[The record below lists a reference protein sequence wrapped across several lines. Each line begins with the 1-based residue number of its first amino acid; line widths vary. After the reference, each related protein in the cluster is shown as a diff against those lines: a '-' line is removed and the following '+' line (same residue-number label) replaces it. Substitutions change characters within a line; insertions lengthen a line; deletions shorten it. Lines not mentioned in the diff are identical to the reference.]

1 MVSAALMRIVPPC
14 WRPSVEGENSSRGGD
29 ANGRVDG
36 LLWYKDSGE
45 HVSGEFS
52 MAVIQAN
59 NLLEDHSQLESGP
72 MSSVE
77 SGPYGTFVGIYD
89 GHGGPEAARFINEH
103 LFGYIKTINGAEFTT
118 ENRGMSADVI
128 NKAFLAT
135 EEDFLTLVKKQW
147 LSKPHIASVGSCCL
161 VGIICSGLLYIANA
175 GDSRVVLGRLEKAF
189 KEVEAVQ
196 LSSEHNASVESV
208 REELR
213 LLHPDDPQIV
223 VLKHKVWRVKGIIQI
238 SRSIGDAYLKKAEF
252 NKEPLLPKFRVP
264 ESFEKPIL
272 QAEPA
277 ILVQKLLP
285 EDQFLIFASDG
296 LWEHLSN
303 QEAVNMVNTCPRN
316 GIARKLVKA
325 ALHEAAKKR
334 EMRYSDLEKI
344 DRGVRR
350 HFHDDITVIVLF
362 LDSHLISRSSWHG
375 PLLSIQGGGGV
386 SGSGN
391 C

>member
-1 MVSAALMRIVPPC
+1 M
-14 WRPSVEGENSSRGGD
+14 
-29 ANGRVDG
+29 
-36 LLWYKDSGE
+36 
-45 HVSGEFS
+45 HVFTDLT
-52 MAVIQAN
+52 A
-59 NLLEDHSQLESGP
+59 
-72 MSSVE
+72 
-77 SGPYGTFVGIYD
+77 
-89 GHGGPEAARFINEH
+89 
-103 LFGYIKTINGAEFTT
+103 INGAEFTT
-118 ENRGMSADVI
+118 ENHGMSADVI

-135 EEDFLTLVKKQW
+135 EEDFLTLVRKQW
-147 LSKPHIASVGSCCL
+147 LIKPQIASVGSCCL

-175 GDSRVVLGRLEKAF
+175 GDSRVVLGRLEKKI
-189 KEVEAVQ
+189 KEVKAVQ
-196 LSSEHNASVESV
+196 LSSEHNASIESV
-208 REELR
+208 REELQS
-213 LLHPDDPQIV
+213 LHPHDPQIV

-277 ILVQKLLP
+277 ILVQRLHP

-303 QEAVNMVNTCPRN
+303 QEAVNMVNTSPRN
-316 GIARKLVKA
+316 GVAKKLVKA
-325 ALHEAAKKR
+325 ALCEAAKKR
-334 EMRYSDLEKI
+334 EMRYSDLKKI

-362 LDSHLISRSSWHG
+362 LDSHVVSRSSSWPG
-375 PLLSIQGGGGV
+375 PLVSIRGAGGGGV
-386 SGSGN
+386 SGNGN